1 MPVLSIGD
9 KRLGAMLL
17 ERGFV
22 SDDGLQRAIGR
33 HAEMG
38 GRLAEV
44 LVGLGVVSEQ
54 RIARAIEE
62 AIGIPLVALPR
73 AQVDPEAL
81 NKVPAETALELRAF
95 PFHVTN
101 NRLRV
106 AFVDPLD
113 ALAVEEL
120 EDVSDCIIEPYQA
133 LSAELAWALAT
144 YYPELGLTPPAE
156 VNPQLGQR
164 VGDLAKSLG
173 LITDEQLKNALEQ
186 QGRTGGLLGHILLEQ
201 GFLSEVQLAEL
212 LAEQAELP
220 FVAKLEGLKV
230 SEKIASSLLR
240 VDALQYRAV
249 PFREDDGVLV
259 VALADPR
266 KGTEVAEIIPRP
278 VTFVVAPESQ
288 VQRLTERLYDAD
300 KGRLGET
307 LMASNKLRREQLREA
322 LAKQNKL
329 GRVKPLGEI
338 LVDLGYV
345 TREDVQNAL
354 SKQRIG
360 GGRLEDTLVQS
371 GKISPEMLARSLAMQ
386 LGYEFVEENVPVDP
400 FVVTLVPEGTIRR
413 YNVMP
418 LRLEGSAVVLAMK
431 DPRHIFA
438 LDDIRLITGR
448 EIRPAVATEE
458 TLIRLI
464 NRYYRS
470 GDSMEDLAKA
480 ALEEIG
486 DKEEISDDSNLD
498 DTALVKVVNNIIR
511 ESVLNDI
518 SDIHIEPRPDKVV
531 VRVRKDG
538 ALREYMT
545 MPKGVAGAMSARI
558 KIMGRLNIAERRLP
572 QDGRVRFKDK
582 NMEVDLRLS
591 TLPTVYGEKAVMRIL
606 KKATSIPEIEQ
617 LGFADYNLERFTDTI
632 QKPYGIFLIT
642 GPTGSGKSFT
652 TFSIL
657 KRIATP
663 DVNVTTVEDPVEYEI
678 PGINQTQVNVKAGLT
693 FASALRSFL
702 RQDPDVIMIGEIR
715 DTETAKIAVEAALTG
730 HLVIATLHTNDSAG
744 AVTRLEEMGVEP
756 FNISASLLGV
766 LAQRLVRRVCNE
778 CRVAYTPDPDILR
791 RLDLDEKQLAG
802 ASLFRGVGCD
812 KCNGTGYNGRA
823 AIHEL
828 LSVADGVETAIV
840 QGKSSTDIKEIAVQ
854 GGMKTL
860 RDDGVFKAFSG
871 LTTLEEVL
879 AKTTD

>member
-1 MPVLSIGD
+1 MAVLSIGD

-81 NKVPAETALELRAF
+81 TRVPADTALELRAF

-120 EDVSDCIIEPYQA
+120 EDISGCIVEPYQA
-133 LSAELAWALAT
+133 LSNELAWALAT

-156 VNPQLGQR
+156 VNPQMGQR

-173 LITDEQLKNALEQ
+173 LIGDEHLAKSLEQ

-201 GFLSEVQLAEL
+201 GALNEAQLAEL
-212 LAEQAELP
+212 LAEQAQLT
-220 FVAKLEGLKV
+220 FVEKLEGIKV
-230 SEKIASSLLR
+230 DEKVASSLLR

-249 PFREDDGVLV
+249 PFGEEDGTLL

-266 KGTEVAEIIPRP
+266 KSAEVAEIIPRP
-278 VTFVVAPESQ
+278 VKFVVAPESQ

-322 LAKQNKL
+322 LAEQNKI

-354 SKQRIG
+354 SRQRVG

-400 FVVTLVPEGTIRR
+400 FVITLIPEGTIRR

-431 DPRHIFA
+431 DPRHVFA

-448 EIRPAVATEE
+448 EIKPAVATED

-470 GDSMEDLAKA
+470 GDSMEDLARA

-486 DKEEISDDSNLD
+486 DTEDLSEDSNLD

-518 SDIHIEPRPDKVV
+518 SDIHIEPRPDKVII
-531 VRVRKDG
+531 RVRKDG

-572 QDGRVRFKDK
+572 QDGRIRFKDK

-606 KKATSIPEIEQ
+606 KKANSIPEIEQ

-756 FNISASLLGV
+756 FNISAALLGV
-766 LAQRLVRRVCNE
+766 LAQRLVRRACSD
-778 CRVAYTPDPDILR
+778 CRVAYTPDPDVLR
-791 RLDLDEKQLAG
+791 RLGLNERQLAG
-802 ASLFRGVGCD
+802 ASLYRGVGCD

-828 LSVADGVETAIV
+828 LTVEGNVENAIV
-840 QGKSSTDIKEIAVQ
+840 QGKSSTDIKDIAVQ

-860 RDDGVFKAFSG
+860 RDDGIFKAFAG
-871 LTTLEEVL
+871 VTTLEEVL
-879 AKTTD
+879 AKTTE

>member
-212 LAEQAELP
+212 LAEQAQIP

-470 GDSMEDLAKA
+470 GDSMEDLARA